1 MRAESGQ
8 RGHDRSQPVSR
19 GETGFRLGPG
29 RIGEAVGPPWRNLLK
44 QGNVPFRGGEE
55 RGELPKEIAVQPHML
70 LAGDWASQH
79 PPGET
84 SRRHTGFLAVLRR
97 RKVAAVE
104 EVPAQDPE
112 VQELR
117 ASEKISQTPTR
128 ADAISSSQAMVPRP
142 VDHIFEAPAISRTTS
157 PKDE

>member
-1 MRAESGQ
+1 M
-8 RGHDRSQPVSR
+8 
-19 GETGFRLGPG
+19 
-29 RIGEAVGPPWRNLLK
+29 GPPGRNLL
-44 QGNVPFRGGEE
+44 QQSDVPLCGGEE
-55 RGELPKEIAVQPHML
+55 RGELAKEVAVQAHML
-70 LAGDWASQH
+70 LSGDRMSQH
-79 PPGET
+79 PPGEP
-84 SRRHTGFLAVLRR
+84 SRRNSGFTSTFRR
-97 RKVAAVE
+97 REVAAVE